1 MYFFMALEYLKRIH
15 LLPCE
20 ISLSLCLP
28 AFCSWSKS
36 SHAFR
41 QEYLNM
47 MLRFTLVALVAVP
60 SIAKTL
66 VPSLD
71 LTNT

>member
-1 MYFFMALEYLKRIH
+1 MI
-15 LLPCE
+15 
-20 ISLSLCLP
+20 
-28 AFCSWSKS
+28 
-36 SHAFR
+36 
-41 QEYLNM
+41 
-47 MLRFTLVALVAVP
+47 LRFTLVALVAVP